1 MHAGAED
8 SAVRATDEAVEGGAE
23 VGAEGVWTGGSEG
36 GNGSW
41 TVEGD
46 GGQIEGGN
54 GEDAKGVGVGEG
66 RMCIIAAGGSEE

>member
-1 MHAGAED
+1 M
-8 SAVRATDEAVEGGAE
+8 
-23 VGAEGVWTGGSEG
+23 GAEGVREGSSKG

-54 GEDAKGVGVGEG
+54 GEDAKGIGVGEG
-66 RMCIIAAGGSEE
+66 GMCIIAAGESEE